1 MAVNPIEGGGT
12 PPVDA
17 KSKFDAA
24 VDKAA
29 DSSSDDQ
36 KITDFMVQGAIQ
48 IGGQFIIMPWRTT
61 TATNDPGSGF
71 QPT

>member
-48 IGGQFIIMPWRTT
+48 IGGQFIIMPRLNELL
-61 TATNDPGSGF
+61 NDAMADDDGDE
-71 QPT
+71 